1 MYLQVTNTTKEKFN
15 QIKSTKET
23 LIKDI
28 KAQGWVV
35 QDCKVKE
42 VRESLVQTIYRGA
55 DGKTVP
61 NSR

>member
-42 VRESLVQTIYRGA
+42 IRESLVQTVYRGA
-55 DGKTVP
+55 DGKTVA